1 LQRRQ
6 RRRAKERTGPNQLIR
21 VAGVL
26 LLAVLLVT
34 MAAVASGVSGVAGA
48 YAYFTRD
55 LPEPEQIEAAE
66 ESFETTKIY
75 DQTGDVLLYEVID
88 PFGGD
93 RTWVTLDQ
101 IPQDLICATIALE
114 DRNYWE
120 NPGVNLRGIARA
132 LWADIRGQQIQGGS
146 SITQQLIKN
155 IVIEPERR
163 VVSAEGPEW
172 KDYERKITEV
182 LLAYRIS
189 QKYSKEQ
196 VLEWY
201 LNTNFYGNLANG
213 IEAAARVYFSKSA
226 VELTLAE
233 STTLAAIP
241 QFPAM
246 NPFDNP
252 EKARERQH
260 LVLDSMV
267 RQGCCGSTPRLT

>member
-1 LQRRQ
+1 MTPVRIVRYIALQRRQ
-6 RRRAKERTGPNQLIR
+6 RRRAKERTGPNQLLR

-34 MAAVASGVSGVAGA
+34 VGIVASGVSAAAGA

-66 ESFETTKIY
+66 ENFETTKIY
-75 DQTGDVLLYEVID
+75 DHTGDVLLYEVID

-93 RTWVTLDQ
+93 RTWVALDQ
-101 IPQDLICATIALE
+101 IPEDLICATIALE

-132 LWADIRGQQIQGGS
+132 FWADIRGQQIQGGS

-163 VVSAEGPEW
+163 YVSTEGPEW

-189 QKYSKEQ
+189 QNYSKEQ

-213 IEAAARVYFSKSA
+213 IEAAARVDFS
-226 VELTLAE
+226 
-233 STTLAAIP
+233 
-241 QFPAM
+241 
-246 NPFDNP
+246 
-252 EKARERQH
+252 
-260 LVLDSMV
+260 
-267 RQGCCGSTPRLT
+267 